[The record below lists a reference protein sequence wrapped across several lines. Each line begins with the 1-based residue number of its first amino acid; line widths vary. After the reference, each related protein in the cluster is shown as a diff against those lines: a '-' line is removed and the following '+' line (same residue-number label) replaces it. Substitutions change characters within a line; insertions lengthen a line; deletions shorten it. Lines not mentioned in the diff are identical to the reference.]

1 MICDTP
7 STTALELSLSEIS
20 ALTTRAIRG
29 AGRDWGAA
37 EEGANA
43 ACWLARA
50 GLDWASLLLAVLDGP
65 GKGTDCPLRIG
76 MKIADHALLPDSLS
90 RPETSCHKLTA
101 PGFLL
106 PFAAQV
112 ADRTATAVV
121 LDWDN
126 TRAALVPGCPP
137 AVSGTAATRPRAD
150 VTITSAPAELFERAD
165 WPDHHHGLVSAAQY
179 ARLTLLVAAFT
190 VPSSTLSQA
199 GAGANEE
206 DND

>member
-7 STTALELSLSEIS
+7 PTTALDISLSEIS

-65 GKGTDCPLRIG
+65 GKRDDCPLRIG
-76 MKIADHALLPDSLS
+76 MTLADHAALPDSLS
-90 RPETSCHKLTA
+90 RLEASCHKLTA

-126 TRAALVPGCPP
+126 TRAVLVPGCPP
-137 AVSGTAATRPRAD
+137 ALSGTATTQPRAD
-150 VTITSAPAELFERAD
+150 VTITSAPADLFARAD
-165 WPDHHHGLVSAAQY
+165 WPDHHHGLVPATQY
-179 ARLTLLVAAFT
+179 ARLTRFVTAFT
-190 VPSSTLSQA
+190 VPSSALSQA
-199 GAGANEE
+199 GAGANEH